1 MRDGSA
7 SEMAPGERGRAQ
19 VVGLAADGSRVE
31 SCPYPLSLGPGWPQP
46 LVA

>member
-7 SEMAPGERGRAQ
+7 SEMALGERGRAQ

-31 SCPYPLSLGPGWPQP
+31 SCPYPSYPSVPAGHNRS
-46 LVA
+46 